1 MPFLIAAALLAGILD
16 AEPLR
21 LRRSPESVLRDMA
34 EIRARGPISESVA
47 DFLSRPLDALGTKCF
62 KLTGCVDDVV
72 HDDRD
77 TDYQFLVV
85 RSPDGV
91 FYVTAEDPSPPY
103 DYRSLI
109 GATASFCGVSEMNN
123 FNPREYIGRTL
134 KLLKPSDITV
144 LSPAPVDPF
153 SAPDIA
159 ELHGLSALE
168 ISKAGRHR
176 ACGQVLAVWG
186 GDNLLLKTPSN
197 HVVLVELVP
206 PLAPAP
212 RVGDWIAVTGLP
224 ETDLHRLILKCAIWK
239 HIPSGVSRAESAVVT
254 DLSRLLTNDKGETQ
268 IDTDLFGHPVRIS
281 GRVAARPGHEGRMIV
296 RDKSL
301 TIAVEAASCP
311 AAAAL
316 EEDTLVEVTGLF
328 VFDTST
334 GHRPA
339 LFPRIKSVFLVTRG
353 PDDIRVLAK
362 PSWWTARRL
371 LAVIG
376 GLSALLLGI
385 LVWNGVLRRMVER
398 RSRELV
404 EERTQ
409 TLRADLKVEER
420 TRLAVELHDS
430 IAQSLSGVV
439 MEVETAE
446 QLGANGP
453 ADMRQHLS
461 LASKALKSCNDDLR
475 NCLWDLRCQA
485 LEEKDMTTAIEKTL
499 KPHAAAAQLT
509 VRFNVAREKLAD
521 QTAYSVLRIVRELV
535 INAIRHGK
543 ASKVR
548 IAGSLDGGTL
558 LFSVTDDGCGFDP
571 DSRPGVAGGHFG
583 LEGIRERVDQLGG
596 TFDLSSAP
604 GRGTKA
610 VVTLA
615 SFEET

>member
-1 MPFLIAAALLAGILD
+1 MTFLIAAALLAGILD

-34 EIRARGPISESVA
+34 EIRERGPISESVA
-47 DFLSRPLDALGTKCF
+47 DFLSRPLDSLGAKCF

-91 FYVTAEDPSPPY
+91 FYVTSESPSC
-103 DYRSLI
+103 DFRSLI

-144 LSPAPVDPF
+144 LSPAPADPF

-159 ELHGLSALE
+159 ELHGRSAFE
-168 ISKAGRHR
+168 ISQAGRHR

-186 GDNLLLKTPSN
+186 GDNLLMRTPSN
-197 HVVLVELVP
+197 HIVRVELVP

-239 HIPSGVSRAESAVVT
+239 HIPSGVSCAEPAVDT
-254 DLSRLLTNDKGETQ
+254 DLSRLLTNDRGETQ
-268 IDTDLFGHPVRIS
+268 IDTTLFGHPVRIS
-281 GRVAARPGHEGRMIV
+281 GRVAARTGHEGRMII
-296 RDKSL
+296 RDKAL

-311 AAAAL
+311 AAAVL
-316 EEDTLVEVTGLF
+316 EEETLVEVTGLF
-328 VFDTST
+328 VFDSST
-334 GHRPA
+334 GHRSA

-353 PDDIRVLAK
+353 PDDIRVLAT
-362 PSWWTARRL
+362 PSWWTTRRL

-376 GLSALLLGI
+376 GLTALLLGI
-385 LVWNGVLRRMVER
+385 LAWNAVLRRMVER

-439 MEVETAE
+439 MEVETTEKLAA
-446 QLGANGP
+446 GGP

-499 KPHAAAAQLT
+499 KPHATAAQLT

-548 IAGSLDGGTL
+548 IAGSLDEGTL
-558 LFSVTDDGCGFDP
+558 RFSVTDDGRGFDP
-571 DSRPGVAGGHFG
+571 DACPGVAQGHFG
-583 LEGIRERVDQLGG
+583 IEGIRERVDLLGG
-596 TFDLSSAP
+596 TFDLTSSP
-604 GRGTKA
+604 GHGTKA
-610 VVTLA
+610 VITLV